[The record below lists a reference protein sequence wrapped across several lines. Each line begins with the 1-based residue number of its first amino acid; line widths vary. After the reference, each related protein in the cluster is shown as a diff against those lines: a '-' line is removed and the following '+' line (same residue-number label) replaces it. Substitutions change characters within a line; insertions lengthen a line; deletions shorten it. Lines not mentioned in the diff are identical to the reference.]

1 MAQQTPGF
9 LSADGS
15 AYGSRSS
22 LGVQLP
28 GPTQQVQQVHRSLTL
43 EVFLGAQ
50 LGNT

>member
-1 MAQQTPGF
+1 MAQQTSGF

-15 AYGSRSS
+15 ACKSQSS

-28 GPTQQVQQVHRSLTL
+28 SPTQQVQQVHRSLAL

-50 LGNT
+50 LGNA